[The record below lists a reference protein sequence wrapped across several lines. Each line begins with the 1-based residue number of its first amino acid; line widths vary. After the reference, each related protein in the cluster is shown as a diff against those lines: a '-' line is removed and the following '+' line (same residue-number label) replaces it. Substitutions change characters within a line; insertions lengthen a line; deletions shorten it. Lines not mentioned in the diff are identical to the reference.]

1 MWSLSAKLLRLA
13 TLYDLV
19 MTLNRTWVRFST
31 EITGYADGRC
41 KLIAYVWQCMPIF
54 PVSSVAARAWLPPRA
69 NVFVAAP
76 TPTIRSPSCY
86 SYGYND
92 GISVDCEQYAKL
104 GCKISEFHVFAPPN
118 AALHSAARGGCPL
131 PITPFP
137 FPPPLGQLAMC
148 VWESRGSS
156 TDGLPAFAPLL
167 KSPPTESPLQFHRLA
182 IHRLLNSPTSYYTA
196 DKLHRLVNLR
206 HDEFSTDEKSA
217 TGKETSGCR
226 RRLIYRLRRLT
237 VGSGPWKQR
246 WAPHVML

>member
-1 MWSLSAKLLRLA
+1 VYANISGQ
-13 TLYDLV
+13 
-19 MTLNRTWVRFST
+19 FS
-31 EITGYADGRC
+31 GGA
-41 KLIAYVWQCMPIF
+41 
-54 PVSSVAARAWLPPRA
+54 SV
-69 NVFVAAP
+69 VAAP
-76 TPTIRSPSCY
+76 GKRFCCRPHPHNQISQLLFLWLQWWH
-86 SYGYND
+86 
-92 GISVDCEQYAKL
+92 SVDCEQYAKL